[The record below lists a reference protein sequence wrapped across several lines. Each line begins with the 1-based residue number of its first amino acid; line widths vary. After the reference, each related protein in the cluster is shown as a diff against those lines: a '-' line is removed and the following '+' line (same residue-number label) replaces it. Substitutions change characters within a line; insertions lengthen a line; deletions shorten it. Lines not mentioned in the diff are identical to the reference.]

1 MLRKEIG
8 RKETII
14 NNLNSEIENLS
25 LDILRKDIMLKE
37 NESKIKELDEKLKK
51 SNMLVLLNKLKN
63 ETNSNDE
70 EKSNEEKSNDNKEIK
85 LEDNR
90 IDVINNGKT
99 KTELEIETEK
109 RNKIIRTRRRITHY

>member
-1 MLRKEIG
+1 
-8 RKETII
+8 
-14 NNLNSEIENLS
+14 

-70 EKSNEEKSNDNKEIK
+70 ENNNEEKSNDNKKDKSENI
-85 LEDNR
+85 NR
-90 IDVINNGKT
+90 IDVINSGKT

-109 RNKIIRTRRRITHY
+109 KNKVIRARRRITHY